1 MQTRRMIAQGSQSSV
16 SRRWKKWISMLLPTG
31 GNMMTLMYRAG
42 GGQDPLHKHVRYK
55 EHILWLFEYFGSL
68 EKK

>member
-42 GGQDPLHKHVRYK
+42 GGDKIRCTSMYDIRSISYGYSNTSVR
-55 EHILWLFEYFGSL
+55 
-68 EKK
+68 